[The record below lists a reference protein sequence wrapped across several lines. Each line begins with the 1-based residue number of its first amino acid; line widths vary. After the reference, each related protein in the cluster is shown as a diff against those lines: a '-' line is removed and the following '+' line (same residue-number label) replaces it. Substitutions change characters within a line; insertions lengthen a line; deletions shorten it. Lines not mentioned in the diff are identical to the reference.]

1 MRTFEGVWPALVTP
15 HTADRQVNIAV
26 LRAIVDY
33 LIDKGVDGFYIG
45 GTTGE
50 GIFMPVAQR
59 RLIAETVLN
68 QVDGRVPVLA
78 HIGAVAADDAVDL
91 ARHARDCGAAGV
103 SSILPPLYDRPESLE
118 GYFSLIAASVPDLPF
133 LVYLLNPNID
143 AAALLSRIQGIPNLA
158 GAKYT
163 GPNMYEMRRLIDMG
177 RAPWTLLSGM
187 DEQFIY
193 AQMMG
198 ASGGIGSTLN
208 IMPGVYR
215 RIREDVS
222 DGNYAEAQELQL
234 RANRVTSAMIEVGF
248 PGALK
253 VVMGMLG
260 FDSGEPRLPNLPLTD
275 DQRRQLEQKLEQ
287 VGFAELSRM

>member
-15 HTADRQVNIAV
+15 HTPDRQVNVTV
-26 LRAIVDY
+26 LREIVEY
-33 LIDKGVDGFYIG
+33 LIGKGVDGFYVG

-59 RLIAETVLN
+59 RLVVETVLE
-68 QVDGRVPVLA
+68 QVKGRVPVLL
-78 HIGAVAADDAVDL
+78 HVGAVSADDAVDL
-91 ARHARDCGAAGV
+91 ARHARECGAAGV
-103 SSILPPLYDRPESLE
+103 SSILPPLYDNPESLRR
-118 GYFSLIAASVPDLPF
+118 YFHLIAASVPDLAF

-143 AAALLSRIQGIPNLA
+143 AVALLRQVQEIPNLA

-163 GPNMYEMRRLIDMG
+163 GPNMFELRRIIELG

-187 DEQFIY
+187 DEQFLY

-198 ASGGIGSTLN
+198 ANGGIGSTLN

-215 RIREDVS
+215 RIRQLVQA
-222 DGNYAEAQELQL
+222 GQYAEAQELQL
-234 RANRVTSAMIEVGF
+234 RANRVTAAMIEVGF

-253 VVMGMLG
+253 AVMGLLG
-260 FDSGEPRLPNLPLTD
+260 FECGDPRLPNLPLTSD
-275 DQRRQLEQKLEQ
+275 RRHQLEQKLEEA
-287 VGFAELSRM
+287 GFAELAAM